1 MLKFREFIE
10 KALEGN
16 GVQNDSSDVWVVVD
30 GVQCTV
36 SIDDVLDHE
45 ETEPFEASAYL
56 ESNLDAPA
64 WDDLY
69 EQYCRELNV
78 EILVK
83 DGCTRS
89 EAENHLK
96 NGTVIFD
103 DFEENFNTY
112 MEEWN
117 CSPEQAAAYKD
128 MVNTKNP
135 VPDWGVVKVDSCT
148 FYIMYSL

>member
-10 KALEGN
+10 KALGGN

-69 EQYCRELNV
+69 EHYCKEHNV
-78 EILVK
+78 DILVE
-83 DGCTRS
+83 DGCTRL

-103 DFEENFNTY
+103 DFEENFDKY
-112 MEEWN
+112 MEELN
-117 CSPEQAAAYKD
+117 CSPEQIESYKN
-128 MVNTKNP
+128 MVYTKNP
-135 VPDWGVVKVDSCT
+135 VPDWGVVELDGKT
-148 FYIMYSL
+148 HYIMYIL